1 MSQSQFDPIPMLS
14 DQPASTPAPSPPDGG
29 EATSPVRQATIL
41 LANRY
46 FRRPSAPFGVWE
58 GPQLGNLATLP
69 SQDPD
74 VIALLGSYQSDAQVN
89 WVAV

>member
-1 MSQSQFDPIPMLS
+1 VRVTGLWGWPTAD
-14 DQPASTPAPSPPDGG
+14 APPD
-29 EATSPVRQATIL
+29 PVRLATIL

-74 VIALLGSYQSDAQVN
+74 VISLLGSYQSDAQVN